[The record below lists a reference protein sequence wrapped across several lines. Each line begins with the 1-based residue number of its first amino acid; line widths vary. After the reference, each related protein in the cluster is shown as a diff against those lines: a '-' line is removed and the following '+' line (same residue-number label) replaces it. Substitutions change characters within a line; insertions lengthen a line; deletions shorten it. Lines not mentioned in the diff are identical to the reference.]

1 MESQLTKSRKDA
13 NDLKKQISDLE
24 GTLAIS
30 QDTTTTL
37 QSQLKKEK
45 DLVSSLR
52 RDMTGRDTPNPPTYR
67 VFSNT
72 PY

>member
-13 NDLKKQISDLE
+13 NDMKKQISDLE
-24 GTLAIS
+24 GTLSIS

-52 RDMTGRDTPNPPTYR
+52 SDVTGQDTPNQR
-67 VFSNT
+67 VLSISL
-72 PY
+72 Y